1 MRYHRLDL
9 NLLVALD
16 ALLEESSV
24 SRAADR
30 VFISQPA
37 MSNALARL
45 RAHFNDQLITQVGRR
60 MVLTE
65 RAQALR
71 PGVRDVLLR
80 ILELTR
86 PVDDFDPTRDR
97 RHFKLAASD
106 YFAVCVLPRLLR
118 YLEQHAPAIE
128 LDVLPLS
135 PKLSEELDRGEL
147 DILIVPTIYA
157 FEEHRQQSLFEDDWV
172 CVAWQGNRHL
182 GKTLSLKKYLAL
194 EHVVKRENHPDFP
207 PMDELLTSRLGLV
220 RKVAVRVSQYSLLPV
235 SVVGTERIA
244 TVQRGLAEQ
253 YRQWYHLSVYR
264 CPFEAEPLHE
274 LMQWHRVNDVDSG
287 HAWLR
292 AAIAGLFSGHAGSGR
307 PEQKA
312 KALPAPPDVGD

>member
-16 ALLEESSV
+16 ALLEEGSV

-37 MSNALARL
+37 MSNALAKL

-65 RAQALR
+65 RGQALR
-71 PGVRDVLLR
+71 PDVRDILLR

-86 PVDDFDPTRDR
+86 PVDDFDPTRDHR
-97 RHFKLAASD
+97 QFKLAASD
-106 YFAVCVLPRLLR
+106 YFAVCVLPRLLHH
-118 YLEQHAPAIE
+118 LERHAPAIE

-135 PKLSEELDRGEL
+135 PRLSEELDRGEL
-147 DILIVPTIYA
+147 DILIVPSVYA
-157 FEEHRQQSLFEDDWV
+157 FEVHRQQSLFEDEWV
-172 CVAWQGNRHL
+172 CIAWKENQRL
-182 GKTLSLKKYLAL
+182 GKTLSLKQYLEL

-207 PMDELLTSRLGLV
+207 PLDELLTSRAGLV
-220 RKVAVRVSQYSLLPV
+220 RKVAIRLSQYSLLPV
-235 SVVGTERIA
+235 SVVGTDRIA

-253 YRQWYHLSVYR
+253 YQQWYPLSIYR
-264 CPFEAEPLHE
+264 CPFKTPRLHE
-274 LMQWHRVNDVDSG
+274 LMQWHRVNDVDLG

-292 AAIAGLFSGHAGSGR
+292 SAIAGLFEGGRPKKGGSG
-307 PEQKA
+307 
-312 KALPAPPDVGD
+312 LDG